1 MLGTAALKDPQHLVK
16 SMVGTVPGGE
26 RSMGLWSTYQR
37 LAPGHVPGPVPHTPP
52 VVSEAHLPQM
62 LRSLAQLADPE
73 TQVEQYQDPPGS
85 PSPRVHIKPK
95 EDGMSVER

>member
-1 MLGTAALKDPQHLVK
+1 
-16 SMVGTVPGGE
+16 
-26 RSMGLWSTYQR
+26 
-37 LAPGHVPGPVPHTPP
+37 
-52 VVSEAHLPQM
+52 M

-85 PSPRVHIKPK
+85 PSPRVNIKPK